1 MNSFELNTPVV
12 FIVFNRPGTTR
23 RVFEEIKKAGPK
35 KLFIIADA
43 PRENV
48 PGEKEKCSQVKEI
61 VEKIEW
67 DCEVFRNYSD
77 SNMGCGKR
85 ISSGLDWVF
94 SQIEEAIILEDD
106 CLPHPSF
113 FRFCQELLEYY
124 RNDDRIMFISGDN
137 FQNIRRNSD
146 TSYYF
151 SIYNHVWGW
160 ASWKRTWDRYDYNM
174 KFWPSFRD
182 KKLLDSW
189 LSSPRAVKFWTR
201 FFQRVYNKEINTWD
215 IQLTFACFANRGLSI
230 VPEVNLVS
238 NIGFGQ
244 DSTHTHDSKNSS
256 AFIPVK
262 EMIFPLKHPC
272 SVVRDIDA
280 DVYEEKTHYLYSL
293 LYKILGRIRMLIK
306 HL

>member
-1 MNSFELNTPVV
+1 MISFELNTPIV
-12 FIVFNRPGTTR
+12 FMVFNRPGTTC
-23 RVFEEIKKAGPK
+23 RVFEEIKKAKPK
-35 KLFIIADA
+35 KLFIISDA

-48 PGEKEKCSQVKEI
+48 PGEKEKCSKVKEI

-67 DCEVFRNYSD
+67 DCDVFRNYSD
-77 SNMGCGKR
+77 SNLGCGKR

-94 SQIEEAIILEDD
+94 SQTEEAIILEDD

-113 FRFCQELLEYY
+113 FRFCQELLEFY

-137 FQNIRRNSD
+137 FQNNRRNSS

-151 SIYNHVWGW
+151 SSYNHVWGW
-160 ASWKRTWDRYDYNM
+160 ASWKRTWDRYDYKM
-174 KFWPSFRD
+174 ELWPSFKD
-182 KKLLDSW
+182 KRLLDSW
-189 LSSPRAVKFWTR
+189 LSSPRAVKFWTK
-201 FFQRVYNKEINTWD
+201 FFQKVYNKEINTWD
-215 IQLTFACFANRGLSI
+215 IQLTFACFANKGLSI
-230 VPEVNLVS
+230 IPEVNLIS

-244 DSTHTHDSKNSS
+244 DSTHTQDPKNSS

-262 EMIFPLKHPC
+262 EMIFPLKHPS

-280 DVYEEKTHYLYSL
+280 DVYVEKTHYLYSL
-293 LYKILGRIRMLIK
+293 LYKILGQIRMLIK

>member
-1 MNSFELNTPVV
+1 MISFELNTPIV
-12 FIVFNRPGTTR
+12 FMVFNRPGTTR
-23 RVFEEIKKAGPK
+23 RVFEEIKKAEPK
-35 KLFIIADA
+35 KLFIISDA

-48 PGEKEKCSQVKEI
+48 PGEKENCCQVKEI

-77 SNMGCGKR
+77 SNLGCGKR

-94 SQIEEAIILEDD
+94 SQTEEAIILEDD

-113 FRFCQELLEYY
+113 FRFCQELLEFY

-137 FQNIRRNSD
+137 FQNNRRNSS

-151 SIYNHVWGW
+151 SSYNHVWGW
-160 ASWKRTWDRYDYNM
+160 ASWKRTWDRYDYKM
-174 KFWPSFRD
+174 ELWPSFKD
-182 KKLLDSW
+182 KRLLDSW
-189 LSSPRAVKFWTR
+189 LSSPRAVKFWTK
-201 FFQRVYNKEINTWD
+201 FFQKVYNKEINTWD
-215 IQLTFACFANRGLSI
+215 IQLTFACFANKGLSI
-230 VPEVNLVS
+230 IPEVNLIS

-244 DSTHTHDSKNSS
+244 DSTHTQDSKNSS

-262 EMIFPLKHPC
+262 EMIFPLKHPS

-280 DVYEEKTHYLYSL
+280 DVYVEKTHYLYSL
-293 LYKILGRIRMLIK
+293 LYKILGQIRMLIK
-306 HL
+306 HV